1 MDFPP
6 KYYIL
11 SFSFTLN
18 SETGTTTITIRNAA
32 DNIRNKA
39 LTPSYE
45 FADPDYIFE
54 NHTFYPFYLN
64 QLGYFLHFPFSPI
77 PILLLSFPLPSYFPL
92 PFIISQFTSLLSRS
106 PTPHIER
113 YAFYVCKIF
122 KLSYLLFFPSI
133 TYLLPIL
140 PCITIL
146 IKGGGQRNK
155 KIGTQRLLTSYE
167 RFKSWCELRVGSSKR
182 QQKENNIFR

>member
-77 PILLLSFPLPSYFPL
+77 PILLSFPFPFPPIFPFPL
-92 PFIISQFTSLLSRS
+92 PFLSNLSPSLS
-106 PTPHIER
+106 
-113 YAFYVCKIF
+113 
-122 KLSYLLFFPSI
+122 SYLSCPFPPIFPFPFYYLSPI
-133 TYLLPIL
+133 LTLYPSHSSFYFLLLPFL
-140 PCITIL
+140 
-146 IKGGGQRNK
+146 
-155 KIGTQRLLTSYE
+155 
-167 RFKSWCELRVGSSKR
+167 
-182 QQKENNIFR
+182 